1 LKPNFVFMLGRP
13 GSGKSLA
20 YKILS
25 RKLLEEG
32 LARKTTRLDD
42 FPILK
47 ELLDRDTE
55 FKRHYRKEGGFV
67 VTDLTLLDEVLK
79 EMNSRLK
86 KEMEGGKVTFVEF
99 ARDRYSEALK
109 NFDREVLG
117 RSLILYFYCPFD
129 VCLTRNVR
137 RFKERRGKSA
147 DNHIAPS
154 DIMER
159 YYKHDEYE
167 ELFLRSEEEVKRSA
181 PAPLL
186 VIKNDVDDLRSL
198 ERELEKVV
206 GFFRNN

>member
-1 LKPNFVFMLGRP
+1 MLGRP

-25 RKLLEEG
+25 RRLLEEG
-32 LARKTTRLDD
+32 LARKTARLDD
-42 FPILK
+42 FPILRG
-47 ELLDRDTE
+47 LLDRDTE

-86 KEMEGGKVTFVEF
+86 KEIEGGKVTFVEF

-109 NFDREVLG
+109 NFDREVLS

-129 VCLTRNVR
+129 VCLARNIR
-137 RFKERRGKSA
+137 RFRKGKGKST

-167 ELFLRSEEEVKRSA
+167 ELFLRSEEEMKHSA

-186 VIKNDVDDLRSL
+186 VIKNDADDLRSL
-198 ERELEKVV
+198 ERELERVV
-206 GFFRNN
+206 EFFKNN